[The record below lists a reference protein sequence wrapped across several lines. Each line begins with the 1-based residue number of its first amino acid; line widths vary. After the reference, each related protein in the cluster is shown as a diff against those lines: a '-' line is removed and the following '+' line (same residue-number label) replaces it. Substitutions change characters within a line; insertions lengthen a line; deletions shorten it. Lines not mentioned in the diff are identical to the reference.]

1 MKVQLWFVQSWLIP
15 SFSPLTSEY
24 IPEYFAILWSEASS
38 STHFFLAE
46 SNLFWMIL
54 PRNIGLKNWPRVFPK
69 DANLLKCFIKVKDF
83 KIYFKI
89 ELWKLFLIWYYW
101 IMHDLYGYLLFCC
114 FEYYVAKYS
123 SCQVFHVKI
132 VFEKKICNISCFACD
147 TFLTFVLDLITVAIV
162 KGTSIAFAS
171 NPMKMSL

>member
-1 MKVQLWFVQSWLIP
+1 MLPFYDPRQVLQFTVSWQNQLLICSEWSCPEILSWRTGLGNSQKIP
-15 SFSPLTSEY
+15 TYSNVSLKLKISKY
-24 IPEYFAILWSEASS
+24 IPL
-38 STHFFLAE
+38 
-46 SNLFWMIL
+46 
-54 PRNIGLKNWPRVFPK
+54 
-69 DANLLKCFIKVKDF
+69 
-83 KIYFKI
+83 KI